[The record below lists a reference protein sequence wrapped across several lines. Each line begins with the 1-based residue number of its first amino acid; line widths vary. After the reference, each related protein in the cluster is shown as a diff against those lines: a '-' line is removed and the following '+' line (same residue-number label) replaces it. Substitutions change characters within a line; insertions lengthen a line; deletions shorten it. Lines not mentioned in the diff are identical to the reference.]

1 MGRTSG
7 SGFALVKV
15 LHSEMGN
22 VGDYLVFCSGVACYA
37 LRRKAQHGSR
47 GDYLVFCRG
56 VACYARNSVRNACR
70 RRGVNHH
77 SAPLVRIAG
86 VARYTPT
93 EEGKTKD

>member
-1 MGRTSG
+1 MQGRKGGWT
-7 SGFALVKV
+7 VW
-15 LHSEMGN
+15 
-22 VGDYLVFCSGVACYA
+22 VFRRGAACYA

-86 VARYTPT
+86 VARYAPT
-93 EEGKTKD
+93 EEGKMNAEKGGAS